1 MSPVTP
7 SGALSHALQE
17 FGDRRYTI
25 VPRDKIRESVAT
37 VVMGEDI
44 EYLIELCS
52 SVIADVW

>member
-1 MSPVTP
+1 MTP